1 MTAIYFILTAV
12 ILCQS
17 RVSVMQRFVR
27 RVFFR
32 FASDSSGSSHS
43 LKTGCFFWL
52 ISDSERAVCMCMDVT
67 KLFFVSLS

>member
-1 MTAIYFILTAV
+1 MKTIYFILTAV
-12 ILCQS
+12 ILHQS

-43 LKTGCFFWL
+43 LKTGWFFL
-52 ISDSERAVCMCMDVT
+52 VN
-67 KLFFVSLS
+67 